1 MAVSASCLAAIESSL
16 LRHERN
22 VSSWGQHGP
31 AELRVLAGA
40 GGGGAWAE
48 ASGSWRGAGPHA
60 AGPHHSLPHLTSAGV
75 LRGPAPA
82 PSMSPSPSPPP
93 SAVCLVTPAHV
104 HLQLSLGLVT
114 VTGAGETGL
123 TLTSR
128 VSLIVGP
135 AGFPPSG
142 PSAAPRLLLAGLWRE
157 GRPAFHPLHH
167 LVRQDRVPG
176 AANRPENRSG
186 PQTGRS
192 RGR

>member
-60 AGPHHSLPHLTSAGV
+60 AGPHHSFPHLGRSPA
-75 LRGPAPA
+75 RPGPGPVHVPIPIPATECCLPRHTCSHAPA
-82 PSMSPSPSPPP
+82 ALTRPRDCDRSRRNGFDTHFPSLPDRGACGVPSP
-93 SAVCLVTPAHV
+93 
-104 HLQLSLGLVT
+104 
-114 VTGAGETGL
+114 
-123 TLTSR
+123 
-128 VSLIVGP
+128 GP
-135 AGFPPSG
+135 IRG
-142 PSAAPRLLLAGLWRE
+142 PRLLLAGLWRE

-167 LVRQDRVPG
+167 LVRQNRVPG